1 MIIDET
7 ELAEAQPF
15 QADGGDSKAEHSAA
29 TETKS
34 AGSSAAVNSNP
45 PVPGYWAGFESG
57 FCGFFEAINP
67 ASCSQAS
74 QDDCCSLFGECFTG
88 VRTFFCRP
96 RAEQRPMLPVS
107 DFRKGQ
113 QCGNC
118 CAPICICASVVGI
131 CAGMALGGCFSGGG
145 TGPGPRLPTP
155 TLK

>member
-1 MIIDET
+1 MKTDGT
-7 ELAEAQPF
+7 GLAGAQPF
-15 QADGGDSKAEHSAA
+15 QADGGDSKAEHSVA
-29 TETKS
+29 TETKF
-34 AGSSAAVNSNP
+34 AGSSAVVNSNP
-45 PVPGYWAGFESG
+45 PVPGYWSGFESG
-57 FCGFFEAINP
+57 FLGFFE
-67 ASCSQAS
+67 SCCNGSQEDS
-74 QDDCCSLFGECFTG
+74 CRLFGECFTG